1 MGRGR
6 IERERVGGGAKRRV
20 GFNGEVKKSHRGRW
34 GSLTLEDE
42 GAEVWQREEKR
53 WDERETEQLWYN

>member
-6 IERERVGGGAKRRV
+6 VEKERAGGGAKWRV
-20 GFNGEVKKSHRGRW
+20 GFNGEVKKCGM
-34 GSLTLEDE
+34 
-42 GAEVWQREEKR
+42 GAEVRQREEKM